1 MRIMLDN
8 NIWSYLGDKRAG
20 KQFRALAHSLGH
32 RVVTA
37 PSVLLEVLQHPRS
50 DIRAAIIEAITT
62 ATDERLRSEADREG
76 AEVISEVRRLH
87 PEWLRAVPDTGRE
100 ATWRTYWTKRV
111 WREAVEHHERL
122 RVAEPA
128 RRTARTVQLLVDNQK
143 EQQEVWREGKFN
155 LRDLSMITLSPSEET
170 TAEQQAGWVPGE
182 KIAAWR
188 PYSQEVYWLAFWTG
202 RRAALTHEDTTYADW
217 VGARVDLHAM
227 CASREA
233 FNRFWL
239 YEVEATH
246 MPRTWLRWAAD
257 TVQADMKITNG
268 NPIDV
273 QHAAYLPDC
282 EVFLTADKNFVR
294 VLDRIAD
301 QAPVPVGRA
310 HRVAPAAHG
319 GIVEAIEATLRGL

>member
-8 NIWSYLGDKRAG
+8 NIWSYLGDARAG
-20 KQFRALAHSLGH
+20 KQFRALTHSLGH

-50 DIRAAIIEAITT
+50 DIRAAIIEAMMT

-111 WREAVEHHERL
+111 WREALEQHERL

-128 RRTARTVQLLVDNQK
+128 RRTARTVQLLVENQK

-170 TAEQQAGWVPGE
+170 TAEQQAGWV
-182 KIAAWR
+182 
-188 PYSQEVYWLAFWTG
+188 
-202 RRAALTHEDTTYADW
+202 
-217 VGARVDLHAM
+217 
-227 CASREA
+227 
-233 FNRFWL
+233 
-239 YEVEATH
+239 
-246 MPRTWLRWAAD
+246 
-257 TVQADMKITNG
+257 
-268 NPIDV
+268 
-273 QHAAYLPDC
+273 
-282 EVFLTADKNFVR
+282 
-294 VLDRIAD
+294 
-301 QAPVPVGRA
+301 
-310 HRVAPAAHG
+310 
-319 GIVEAIEATLRGL
+319 